1 MAGDSCYEMLH
12 TFNYLYVRL
21 IACGTNFQQFLMHR
35 YFRAVRSN
43 TLPPSVPAGCAKLRG
58 SRDWFP
64 AGLYM
69 PFGRPQ
75 NAIRSSCRENVGN
88 RGQDLIFQIK
98 SCCRRRRECIGI
110 RANCGKYLYSPHFLC
125 YCFLSSD
132 AGIQTAYTAP
142 PETSPDS
149 PSASLPTKQFI
160 SCRQT
165 YECDQQSDCV
175 GQCQHDEHSYCK
187 PE

>member
-1 MAGDSCYEMLH
+1 
-12 TFNYLYVRL
+12 
-21 IACGTNFQQFLMHR
+21 MHR

-43 TLPPSVPAGCAKLRG
+43 TPPPSVPAGCAKLRG

-75 NAIRSSCRENVGN
+75 NAIRSSYRENVGN

-110 RANCGKYLYSPHFLC
+110 RANCGKYLHVPCFFSYGFLA
-125 YCFLSSD
+125 SGPDSEM
-132 AGIQTAYTAP
+132 AYTAP
-142 PETSPDS
+142 AGSRCAFHLAPPYHPLYRISPV
-149 PSASLPTKQFI
+149 LCIRYF
-160 SCRQT
+160 
-165 YECDQQSDCV
+165 CV
-175 GQCQHDEHSYCK
+175 YFCLLCLSILKEVYCYLWEQCIGQHVLILLDPLFAFFAQCI
-187 PE
+187 

>member
-1 MAGDSCYEMLH
+1 MGWRWLVCVIPH

-43 TLPPSVPAGCAKLRG
+43 TPPPSVPAGCAKLRG

-75 NAIRSSCRENVGN
+75 NAIRSSYRENVGN

-110 RANCGKYLYSPHFLC
+110 RAKCVKSPSLPSVFFYSFLAKC
-125 YCFLSSD
+125 PDFSPTD
-132 AGIQTAYTAP
+132 IAP
-142 PETSPDS
+142 PAAGLALVF
-149 PSASLPTKQFI
+149 ASLLQYLI
-160 SCRQT
+160 LA
-165 YECDQQSDCV
+165 
-175 GQCQHDEHSYCK
+175 
-187 PE
+187 

>member
-1 MAGDSCYEMLH
+1 MVCVIPH

-43 TLPPSVPAGCAKLRG
+43 TPPPSVPAGCAKLRG

-75 NAIRSSCRENVGN
+75 NAIRSSYRENVGN

-110 RANCGKYLYSPHFLC
+110 RANCGKHPQYFLF
-125 YCFLSSD
+125 FLLR
-132 AGIQTAYTAP
+132 ILRKRPVPEMAYTVRRKP
-142 PETSPDS
+142 PHLLRRERILSHFFQIL
-149 PSASLPTKQFI
+149 SLLYFWK
-160 SCRQT
+160 
-165 YECDQQSDCV
+165 
-175 GQCQHDEHSYCK
+175 G
-187 PE
+187 